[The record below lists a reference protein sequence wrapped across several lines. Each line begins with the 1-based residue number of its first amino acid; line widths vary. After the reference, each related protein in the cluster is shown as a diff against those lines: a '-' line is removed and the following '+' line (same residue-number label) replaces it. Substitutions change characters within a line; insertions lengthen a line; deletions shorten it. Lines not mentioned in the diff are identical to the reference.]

1 MAGGL
6 KSWQGVN
13 LFLWGYVSKVR
24 VYVGV
29 KANFELIKSMHQAA
43 AARTSPS
50 AMTFLACFRVGVY
63 SGVSGARG
71 ASTTGKTIGRTYSG
85 SSTVGGAFTGRTGQ
99 GRRVRGRHLNTISV
113 GVPRTG
119 QVRAVGAFEGD

>member
-63 SGVSGARG
+63 SGSAAREGPAPRERRLGELTAGAAPSAARLPDEPDRGDGSGAD
-71 ASTTGKTIGRTYSG
+71 I
-85 SSTVGGAFTGRTGQ
+85 
-99 GRRVRGRHLNTISV
+99 
-113 GVPRTG
+113 
-119 QVRAVGAFEGD
+119 